1 VVKALLCFV
10 GAFLLSAAINT
21 LLSACTV
28 SDDCDCPT
36 PPQTP
41 APQGPLPIT
50 ESSAYDA
57 VGNEDTLSV
66 DPRGGTV
73 ELTATQLTIRYE
85 HDGIERGVIYDILP
99 NE

>member
-1 VVKALLCFV
+1 MKALLFFT
-10 GAFLLSAAINT
+10 GAFLLSATINT
-21 LLSACTV
+21 LLSACTTGA
-28 SDDCDCPT
+28 DCDCP
-36 PPQTP
+36 PLPQAP

-50 ESSAYDA
+50 GSSAYDS

-73 ELTATQLTIRYE
+73 DLTATQLTIRYE
-85 HDGIERGVIYDILP
+85 RDGIERGVIYDIQP

>member
-1 VVKALLCFV
+1 VVKALLCFI

-28 SDDCDCPT
+28 SDDCGCQPL
-36 PPQTP
+36 PQTP

-57 VGNEDTLSV
+57 VGNEDALSV

-73 ELTATQLTIRYE
+73 DLTATQLTIRYE
-85 HDGIERGVIYDILP
+85 RHGIERGVIYDIQPL
-99 NE
+99 E